1 MNTTNSTNSMLD
13 GSIPKQILKFFF
25 PVMLGTLFQQLY
37 NTVDAIVV
45 GQVCGKVA
53 LAAVGGTT
61 STSLTLLINFIT
73 GLTSGATVIVAQMYG
88 RNDQTGVKKA
98 VNSGMLLAV
107 VSGLIMMILGLITAG
122 PLLRLLN
129 VTEEDVF
136 TLALLYMRIYFI
148 GFIPSMIYNVGSS
161 ILRAMGNS
169 RTPLHCLVIACLVNI
184 VLDILFIQ
192 IMGMGVAGA
201 ALATITSQIVSCLL
215 VVYLLFSVHSAYH
228 FKIETKYMDMNVLK
242 NICVIG
248 FPMGIQ
254 SVMYSV
260 SNLFIQ
266 ATVNSYGTDT
276 MAAYTAFGK
285 IDALYWNVSGA
296 FGTAALTIVGQN
308 FGAGKLDRVKQ
319 TIRDSLMLYV
329 IFTGILG
336 VATYFA
342 GSYMTLL
349 FTSDQ
354 AVIDICMQFIH
365 FLVPYWITFALVEI
379 LSASLRACGDSFF
392 PMVVSTLFICVFRI
406 IWLTYYPASN
416 IIESLYCY
424 PISWILTSLVLSVY
438 YYGGIWKKH
447 LKLEKVDK

>member
-1 MNTTNSTNSMLD
+1 MNTNSMLE

-61 STSLTLLINFIT
+61 STSLNLLINFIT
-73 GLTSGATVIVAQMYG
+73 GLTSGATVIVAQLYG
-88 RNDQTGVKKA
+88 RDDHKGVVRA
-98 VNSGMLLAV
+98 VNSGMVLAV
-107 VSGLIMMILGLITAG
+107 ISGFLMMILGFFCAG

-129 VTEEDVF
+129 VNDEVYP
-136 TLALLYMRIYFI
+136 LALIYMRIYFC

-169 RTPLHCLVIACLVNI
+169 KTPLSCLVIACLVNI
-184 VLDILFIQ
+184 VLDILFVQ
-192 IMGMGVAGA
+192 IMNMNVAGA
-201 ALATITSQIVSCLL
+201 AVATISSQVVSCLL
-215 VVYLLFSVHSAYH
+215 VVYLLFSVHSPYH
-228 FKIETKYMDMNVLK
+228 FTIKKKYFDMKILK
-242 NICVIG
+242 DICIIG

-266 ATVNSYGTDT
+266 ATVNNYGTDT

-285 IDALYWNVSGA
+285 IDALFWNISGA

-308 FGAGKLDRVKQ
+308 YGAGKMDRIKQAVK
-319 TIRDSLMLYV
+319 DSLILYV
-329 IFTGILG
+329 FFTGLLG
-336 VATYFA
+336 SITYF
-342 GSYMTLL
+342 GGRYMTLL

-354 AVIDICMQFIH
+354 AVIDICVQFIH

-392 PMVVSTLFICVFRI
+392 PMLVTTIFICILRI
-406 IWLTYYPASN
+406 IWLIYYPANN

-424 PISWILTSLVLSVY
+424 PISWILASIVLAIY
-438 YYGGIWKKH
+438 YYGGIWRKH
-447 LKLEKVDK
+447 LKLENQGR